1 MTWKEFL
8 ANFGRGAGKVIAMM
22 TGPRLQLWAMV
33 LGAPIMTGL
42 LYIWVDR
49 ATSMRWPVE
58 HRLEQM
64 MTLREAIRYAFA
76 ILGLFVM
83 AIAAG
88 LITGVKLQGP
98 GGFSAEIDTADS
110 THPGDPVPP
119 KVEVGVTVT
128 PQPQPPAA
136 PAPPEKPDAQSA

>member
-8 ANFGRGAGKVIAMM
+8 ASFGSGAGKVIAMM

-33 LGAPIMTGL
+33 LGAPVMTAL
-42 LYIWVDR
+42 VYLWVEK

-64 MTLREAIRYAFA
+64 LTLREAIRYAFS
-76 ILGLFVM
+76 ILALFVL

-110 THPGDPVPP
+110 TLPGDPIEA
-119 KVEVGVTVT
+119 KVEGNLTIT
-128 PQPQPPAA
+128 PEMQ
-136 PAPPEKPDAQSA
+136 EKPSAGPT

>member
-8 ANFGRGAGKVIAMM
+8 ANFGAGAGRVITMM

-33 LGAPIMTGL
+33 LGAPVMTAL
-42 LYIWVDR
+42 VYVWVDR

-64 MTLREAIRYAFA
+64 LTLREAIRYGFS
-76 ILGLFVM
+76 ILGMFVL

-98 GGFSAEIDTADS
+98 GGFSAEIDTADR
-110 THPGDPVPP
+110 TLPGDPIDA
-119 KVEVGVTVT
+119 TVQGNLTIT
-128 PQPQPPAA
+128 PEPQ
-136 PAPPEKPDAQSA
+136 EKPNAGST